1 MSGVKEKFSRVL
13 LAVDGPDSSMAVAD
27 YAVAIA
33 KNKPR

>member
-1 MSGVKEKFSRVL
+1 MYGVKEKVSRVL
-13 LAVDGPDSSMAVAD
+13 LAVDGSSMAVAD